1 MLSVLEP
8 GQLDVF
14 LLAFGSFRE
23 LIDLLLASLYLTGLV
38 LELGVKLFQF
48 GLKVFD
54 LVFLLVKKSFDAF
67 DVFG

>member
-23 LIDLLLASLYLTGLV
+23 LIDLLLASFHFTGLV

-54 LVFLLVKKSFDAF
+54 LVLLLVKKSLDAF